1 MMRYTS
7 LGLFIGWV
15 TSAALAQPITLGI
28 SPLRAELKAQPGAET
43 SQPVRISNSG
53 EEPVQIRA
61 TISDWTLTASGET
74 QFVKPG
80 ATTWACAQWLKIN
93 PTEFTVEPGGSQLVR
108 YTMKVPGAAAPGG
121 YHCAILFDTVPP
133 PKEKISG
140 QTGVVNLI
148 RMVTT
153 LYAALGDPPI
163 VAKIRRLEIEP
174 QSREKKK
181 SGYDVVTE
189 FGNDGTTHYR
199 VNGDLEIHDA
209 DGRLVK
215 KFEYKS
221 FPVLPGVPRVEVFRL
236 DEPLPAGQYLVRAVV
251 DVGLKER
258 LAAETRV
265 TVAGS

>member
-1 MMRYTS
+1 MRYTS
-7 LGLFIGWV
+7 LAFV
-15 TSAALAQPITLGI
+15 MAFAASAALAQPITLGI
-28 SPLRAELKAQPGAET
+28 SPLRAELKAQAGAET
-43 SQPVRISNSG
+43 SQPVRISNTG
-53 EEPVQIRA
+53 DEPVQIRS
-61 TISDWTLTASGET
+61 TISDWTLTPSGET

-93 PTEFTVEPGGSQLVR
+93 PTEFTVDPGGAQLVR
-108 YTMKVPGAAAPGG
+108 YTMKVPGTAPQGG

-133 PKEKISG
+133 PKEKIAG

-153 LYAALGDPPI
+153 LYVAVGDPPV
-163 VAKIRRLEIEP
+163 VAKIRRLELEP
-174 QSREKKK
+174 QTREKKK
-181 SGYDVVTE
+181 PGYDVVTE
-189 FGNDGTTHYR
+189 FGNDGTTQYR
-199 VNGDLEIHDA
+199 VNGDLEILDA

-221 FPVLPGVPRVEVFRL
+221 FPVLPGIPRTEVFRL
-236 DEPLPAGQYLVRAVV
+236 DESLPAGQYLVRAVV